1 MKARSSAQRKE
12 AFKLIQHRRKE
23 RPLQLLLD
31 MKVRWSSTFVML
43 TRAESQRE
51 VSNLHLLIWYHSYVV
66 QAVNEFIYEL
76 GRKETNAEKRR
87 KLTSLALNED
97 EWTQVCLFCNILQVS
112 VTASL
117 STSNTTNDTMWA
129 LLQHAD
135 VAQQAFS
142 SASTP
147 TLHNALPT
155 LEKLH
160 AAWEKAS
167 HKDRYSH
174 FVPALDAGKAKLDTY
189 YQRSAQSDAHIMAMG
204 KFIYHSCDVLTRPS
218 PSSPQPEEEDGILRE
233 ALASL
238 PRFGHRRCCSE
249 TRESVLSIVYF
260 TPLMTQTKFIDR
272 FNEQNKTIQHFHTTS
287 TSAKRGRRNM
297 DDTDTESDDDD
308 PEAVR
313 PTSSWV
319 DEWKL
324 YINTYEV
331 VPDDMGIIQW
341 WGVRSPHFLHNALT
355 HAVHSGPRKSLSSL
369 AVPCAR
375 LSRRNGVFSL

>member
-1 MKARSSAQRKE
+1 
-12 AFKLIQHRRKE
+12 
-23 RPLQLLLD
+23 
-31 MKVRWSSTFVML
+31 
-43 TRAESQRE
+43 
-51 VSNLHLLIWYHSYVV
+51 VV
-66 QAVNEFIYEL
+66 DEFIYKL
-76 GRKETNAEKRR
+76 GCKETNAEKRR

-97 EWTQVCLFCNILQVS
+97 EWMRVRLFCNILQVS
-112 VTASL
+112 ITASL

-129 LLQHAD
+129 WLQHAD
-135 VAQQAFS
+135 IAQQAFS

-174 FVPALDAGKAKLDTY
+174 FVPALNAGKAKLDTY
-189 YQRSAQSDAHIMAMG
+189 YQRSAQSDVHIMAMG

-238 PRFGHRRCCSE
+238 PHFGRRRCCSE
-249 TRESVLSIVYF
+249 MRESVLSIVYF
-260 TPLMTQTKFIDR
+260 TLLTTQMKFIDR
-272 FNEQNKTIQHFHTTS
+272 FNEQNKTIQHSHTTS
-287 TSAKRGRRNM
+287 TSAKCGCRNM

-308 PEAVR
+308 PEAIH

-341 WGVRSPHFLHNALT
+341 WGVRSPHFLHNTLT
-355 HAVHSGPRKSLSSL
+355 HAIHSGPWKSLSSL
-369 AVPCAR
+369 AVPCVR
-375 LSRRNGVFSL
+375 LSCHNGIFSL